1 MRPIEIHAAT
11 IGRREVRRVPRGW
24 VGRYVV
30 QPKVRQAAAIHASRF
45 SVDRFE
51 HSLVVEYHL
60 SISAIERLRLHR
72 EAAELTMKAMEVA
85 NPQERE
91 RLLAEARFLAEK
103 ADRED
108 WAIQ

>member
-1 MRPIEIHAAT
+1 MTELQPGDFPAQGVDAFIAGRMRRSSNSTKWAET
-11 IGRREVRRVPRGW
+11 R
-24 VGRYVV
+24 
-30 QPKVRQAAAIHASRF
+30 
-45 SVDRFE
+45 
-51 HSLVVEYHL
+51 